1 MMGSSENKPKQG
13 GDMGTLPNFLAV
25 ILAAA
30 ASFIVGGVWYSKM
43 GFARQWME
51 ETGIT
56 DEAAKQMDMKVLF
69 GGAFALN
76 FLAALVMALYLKTNQ
91 SLVAAVAFG
100 FAVGSCWVATSLGVN
115 YLFERKSLRLFFINA
130 GYVIVQ
136 FTVMGLVLGLF
147 L

>member
-1 MMGSSENKPKQG
+1 MNA
-13 GDMGTLPNFLAV
+13 LPNFLAV
-25 ILAAA
+25 IMAAV
-30 ASFIVGGVWYSKM
+30 ASFVVGGVWYSKM
-43 GFARQWME
+43 GFARQWMQ

-56 DEAAKQMDMKVLF
+56 EEKAKQADMKILF

-76 FLAALVMALYLKTNQ
+76 FLAALVMALYLKTNH
-91 SLVAAVAFG
+91 SLIDAVAFG
-100 FAVGSCWVATSLGVN
+100 FAVGSCWVATSFGVN
-115 YLFERKSLRLFFINA
+115 YLFEGKSLRLFFING

>member
-1 MMGSSENKPKQG
+1 MGE
-13 GDMGTLPNFLAV
+13 LPNFLAV

-30 ASFIVGGVWYSKM
+30 ASFVVGGVWYSKI
-43 GFARQWME
+43 GFANQWMQ

-56 DEAAKQMDMKVLF
+56 AENAKQMDMRIVF

-76 FLAALVMALYLKTNQ
+76 FLAALVMALYLKANQ
-91 SLVAAVAFG
+91 SLMAAVAFG
-100 FAVGSCWVATSLGVN
+100 FAVGSCWVATSFGVN

>member
-1 MMGSSENKPKQG
+1 MGE
-13 GDMGTLPNFLAV
+13 LPNFLAV

-30 ASFIVGGVWYSKM
+30 ASFAVGGVWYSNV
-43 GFARQWME
+43 GFARQWMA

-56 DEAAKQMDMKVLF
+56 AEKAKQTDMKILF

-76 FLAALVMALYLKTNQ
+76 FLAALVMALYLKANE

-100 FAVGSCWVATSLGVN
+100 FAVGTCWVATSFGVN
-115 YLFERKSLRLFFINA
+115 YLFEGKSLRLFFING

>member
-1 MMGSSENKPKQG
+1 MS
-13 GDMGTLPNFLAV
+13 TLPNFLAV

-30 ASFIVGGVWYSKM
+30 ASFLVGGIWYSKM

-51 ETGIT
+51 DTGIT
-56 DEAAKQMDMKVLF
+56 EEKTKQADMKVVF

-76 FLAALVMALYLKTNQ
+76 FLAALVMALYLKANH
-91 SLVAAVAFG
+91 SLIDAVAFG
-100 FAVGSCWVATSLGVN
+100 FAVGSCWVATSFGVN
-115 YLFERKSLRLFFINA
+115 YLFEQKKLRLFLING
-130 GYVIVQ
+130 GYVVVQ

>member
-1 MMGSSENKPKQG
+1 MGA
-13 GDMGTLPNFLAV
+13 LPNFLAV
-25 ILAAA
+25 ILAAV
-30 ASFIVGGVWYSKM
+30 ASFLVGGVWYSKM

-56 DEAAKQMDMKVLF
+56 EEKAKEMDMKVLF
-69 GGAFALN
+69 GGALALN
-76 FLAALVMALYLKTNQ
+76 FLAALVMALYLKANQ
-91 SLVAAVAFG
+91 SLIAAVAFG
-100 FAVGSCWVATSLGVN
+100 FAVGSCWVATSFGVN